1 VHVNRTANNAA
12 HSCAQAA
19 STSVAQCWAN
29 VMPNFL
35 LPALQDDR
43 NIASEWIKKQFS
55 KKMKQLTPPPL
66 ACVARWL

>member
-43 NIASEWIKKQFS
+43 NIASE
-55 KKMKQLTPPPL
+55 
-66 ACVARWL
+66 